1 MVVVVGG
8 GGSVRC
14 WCSAVGWCWGAG
26 GGGGKIPERRPV
38 RISTHYGVNGAAVVC
53 VFLCFQMQYDLCRT
67 VMFSC
72 LDSIFDGRQT

>member
-1 MVVVVGG
+1 MVVGPSGAGVLRWG
-8 GGSVRC
+8 
-14 WCSAVGWCWGAG
+14 GAG

>member
-1 MVVVVGG
+1 MVVGP
-8 GGSVRC
+8 S
-14 WCSAVGWCWGAG
+14 GAG
-26 GGGGKIPERRPV
+26 VLRWGGARGGGGKIPERRPV